1 MRREL
6 RGMMIKPGI
15 AVLLGG
21 LLAMTPVHAQSHD
34 AHRHGRGTAHGTHGE
49 QEGRQHC
56 EMHAA
61 KHGAKAEGAASH
73 AGHGSHAAP
82 ASRADGAA
90 HGAHGSH
97 AAHGAQAGG
106 MMDAHRTA
114 PKMLLKHREMLQLT
128 ASQVEQLEA
137 LQAAHKADCEK
148 RMAAAKAADAAAAA
162 ALAAAEPDVAAYE
175 ARLRE
180 AAGHR
185 VDCKVDM
192 ARLGQAGA
200 ALLTDAQRAHLP
212 HLQHASH

>member
-49 QEGRQHC
+49 QDGRQHC

-61 KHGAKAEGAASH
+61 KHGAQAEGAASH
-73 AGHGSHAAP
+73 AGHGSHA
-82 ASRADGAA
+82 S
-90 HGAHGSH
+90 HGSH
-97 AAHGAQAGG
+97 GSHGAQAGG

>member
-1 MRREL
+1 
-6 RGMMIKPGI
+6 MMIKPGI

-21 LLAMTPVHAQSHD
+21 LLAMSPVHAQSHD
-34 AHRHGRGTAHGTHGE
+34 AHRPGHSGAHGARDAHGEHGR
-49 QEGRQHC
+49 QEGAHHC

-61 KHGAKAEGAASH
+61 KHGAKAEAAASH

-82 ASRADGAA
+82 ASPADGAAHAA
-90 HGAHGSH
+90 HGAHGSQ
-97 AAHGAQAGG
+97 GAQAGG

-137 LQAAHKADCEK
+137 MQAAHKADCER
-148 RMAAAKAADAAAAA
+148 RMQAAKAADAAAAA
-162 ALAAAEPDVAAYE
+162 VLAAAEPDVSAYE

-192 ARLGQAGA
+192 ARLSQAGA
-200 ALLTDAQRAHLP
+200 ALLTDAQRVHLP